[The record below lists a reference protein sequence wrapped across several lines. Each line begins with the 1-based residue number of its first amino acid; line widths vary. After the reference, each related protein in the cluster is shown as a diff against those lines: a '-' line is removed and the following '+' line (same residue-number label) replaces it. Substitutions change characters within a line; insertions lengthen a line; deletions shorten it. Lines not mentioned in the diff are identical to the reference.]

1 MTDQDRELQAQLI
14 APTIVPTD
22 PRVAELEKRLLAMQE
37 QHTATKADAFVAS
50 QLASLRILPAAA
62 AHLRTAY
69 VALASFDTAAPLA
82 ALESFCAT
90 LPAHSLTAELVPDGS
105 VILGNHTGATAT
117 AEETHAKDRD
127 AYLAKVEGT
136 SNQKEKTNAR

>member
-1 MTDQDRELQAQLI
+1 MTDQELQAQLV
-14 APTIVPTD
+14 APTD

-69 VALASFDTAAPLA
+69 VALASFDTTAPLA
-82 ALESFCAT
+82 AIESFCAT
-90 LPAHSLTAELVPDGS
+90 LPAHTLTAELVPDGS
-105 VILGNHTGATAT
+105 VILGNHTGATVS
-117 AEETHAKDRD
+117 AEEAHAKQTTD
-127 AYLAKVEGT
+127 YLAKVEGT
-136 SNQKEKTNAR
+136 SNQRGKTNAS